1 MNRKQFAAT
10 TVLFIGVSLP
20 VLAVDQKPANSEQRY
35 VPRLSD
41 IMVATQ
47 LRHFKLWYAGI
58 VQTRRW
64 QTMNWRKPTARSP
77 KRPGV
82 RATASQWR
90 PSGYKNCA
98 LATVGAN
105 LTG

>member
-58 VQTRRW
+58 VQNSPLANYELAQTDRPFPQKARR
-64 QTMNWRKPTARSP
+64 ARYGEP
-77 KRPGV
+77 VETV
-82 RATASQWR
+82 RLQKLR
-90 PSGYKNCA
+90 IGDGRC
-98 LATVGAN
+98 
-105 LTG
+105 